1 MCRDALK
8 YLVIEQVEGQPEDNK
23 GSRLS
28 LRVTA
33 LKDFK
38 ARELIVPPYSLIDPA
53 TLVVLK
59 TEINS
64 KEADDNIKYTD
75 RVFMRVIAKEK
86 KKPKSFGDEDEPK
99 AKEDPIKE
107 TFYVTTPLPKVSA
120 KGGFE
125 KISPLWA
132 MTKTRRPAEVN
143 MKLEPFV
150 FDMSPMVPIGEKMPT
165 IVKKPL
171 WSVVMQCAANQ
182 IKIRNG
188 DVLMLSVMQDTH
200 LTGDSGDD
208 ED

>member
-86 KKPKSFGDEDEPK
+86 KKPKSFGDEVEPK
-99 AKEDPIKE
+99 EKEDPIKE

-171 WSVVMQCAANQ
+171 WTVVMQCAANQ

-200 LTGDSGDD
+200 LTGDSDDD